1 MGGGELLEDLGG
13 FVEAIHVLDYLD
25 MRVAEGALL
34 SALKCFKASLAFFE
48 QVTGVEEKDKVSIK
62 PLVVNSYKE
71 VLLRASQGS
80 QSERHHAPS

>member
-1 MGGGELLEDLGG
+1 MPT
-13 FVEAIHVLDYLD
+13 EAIHVLDYLD
-25 MRVAEGALL
+25 MRVAEGALR

-71 VLLRASQGS
+71 VLLRASQGRP
-80 QSERHHAPS
+80 SERHHAPS